1 MEQTC
6 KEKENQNHGFFKH
19 AGKESRKVCEDHNP
33 NLKNPLMG
41 GAMLAR
47 FFKLP
52 APHLSALVLC
62 AHDPSKID
70 NKNSEGVPQ
79 FFHFD
84 LKPFLIVF
92 KHNIPWNY

>member
-1 MEQTC
+1 MYV
-6 KEKENQNHGFFKH
+6 
-19 AGKESRKVCEDHNP
+19 RKQDSQVFYV
-33 NLKNPLMG
+33 LLG
-41 GAMLAR
+41 
-47 FFKLP
+47 KLP
-52 APHLSALVLC
+52 AVPVGNTGTIPQSMLQHAEDFVGAAFDTSEEADDGSLWWYV
-62 AHDPSKID
+62 